1 MINVHDIGRRCLGMG
16 AVVHGAVRLL
26 GATALLTGLCLLLAE
41 RRAVGALLNGIVAGF
56 AGA

>member
-1 MINVHDIGRRCLGMG
+1 MSNVHDIGRRCRDLG

-41 RRAVGALLNGIVAGF
+41 PRALGVLVHGIVAGVT
-56 AGA
+56 GA